1 MIKKIFLYSL
11 IIFSLLADSITE
23 FNSKIEVQEDGSL
36 IITEKINFKFEL
48 SRRGIFREFPTD
60 YKDAYGNRYKVRFK
74 VLGVKR
80 DGDSENYSVNKYLNG
95 YKILIGNS
103 DKYLSPGNYIYEI
116 KYQTNRQVGFF
127 KDHDEL
133 YWNVTGNGWPV
144 IINKAKAEVI
154 LPQNITIEKVEAYTG
169 RYGQSYI
176 NYLSNF
182 HDNIAKFE
190 TTKYLLPNEGL
201 TVVVGWPKGFIKEQT
216 FTEKVKYF
224 FEDNLEIL
232 FFVLFILLILV
243 YYIFVW
249 FKFCRILKKTI
260 IPLFEPPENLLP
272 AEISYIVNKRYS
284 NQCLS
289 SSLVDMAVKGSI
301 TIEKE
306 NTKYILKK
314 VKKST
319 IELYENIFDKLFKS
333 HSEIKITDSNST
345 IFNNIISYCKN
356 YLSNKFDNLYIN
368 FNYRYFGFGL
378 IWTIILS
385 VFCFLLVQVSIL
397 AIFLLA
403 ILVLINIIFYFV
415 LQTYT
420 ESGQRVYEQILGF
433 KMFLSFT
440 EKERLK
446 YLSNTE
452 QTPQEYETFLP
463 YAMALDVEALWTKQ
477 FTGLFER
484 MAQEGVSYVPIWYH
498 GYRGQFYPN
507 FSSFSSSFSHSIS
520 ASTYAPGSKS
530 GFSGGKGGG
539 FSGGGGGGGGGG
551 SW

>member
-243 YYIFVW
+243 YYIFVCYFYFLT
-249 FKFCRILKKTI
+249 FKPFFLN
-260 IPLFEPPENLLP
+260 LFFLNNL
-272 AEISYIVNKRYS
+272 
-284 NQCLS
+284 
-289 SSLVDMAVKGSI
+289 
-301 TIEKE
+301 
-306 NTKYILKK
+306 
-314 VKKST
+314 
-319 IELYENIFDKLFKS
+319 
-333 HSEIKITDSNST
+333 
-345 IFNNIISYCKN
+345 
-356 YLSNKFDNLYIN
+356 
-368 FNYRYFGFGL
+368 
-378 IWTIILS
+378 
-385 VFCFLLVQVSIL
+385 
-397 AIFLLA
+397 IFL
-403 ILVLINIIFYFV
+403 Y
-415 LQTYT
+415 YC
-420 ESGQRVYEQILGF
+420 
-433 KMFLSFT
+433 
-440 EKERLK
+440 
-446 YLSNTE
+446 
-452 QTPQEYETFLP
+452 
-463 YAMALDVEALWTKQ
+463 
-477 FTGLFER
+477 
-484 MAQEGVSYVPIWYH
+484 
-498 GYRGQFYPN
+498 
-507 FSSFSSSFSHSIS
+507 
-520 ASTYAPGSKS
+520 
-530 GFSGGKGGG
+530 
-539 FSGGGGGGGGGG
+539 
-551 SW
+551 